1 MVIAKDRTLHLRVL
15 VRNAIYCR
23 YKPFMSKIDF
33 RLLLFYIYEGNILCL
48 HTGSDLQYNPM
59 DIINGRFCVVYCC
72 TSSYEFKESDD
83 RT

>member
-15 VRNAIYCR
+15 VRNAIYYR
-23 YKPFMSKIDF
+23 YKPFMSIIDF

-59 DIINGRFCVVYCC
+59 DIINVLRGILLHEIVRIQG
-72 TSSYEFKESDD
+72 K
-83 RT
+83 